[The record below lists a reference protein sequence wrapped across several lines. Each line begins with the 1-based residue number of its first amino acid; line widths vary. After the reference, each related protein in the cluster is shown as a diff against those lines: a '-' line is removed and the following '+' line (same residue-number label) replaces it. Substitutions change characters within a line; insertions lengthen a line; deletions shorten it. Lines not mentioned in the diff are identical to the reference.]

1 LIVARSREFSGSKS
15 KALAMAWPT
24 QASPACTLARQRLP
38 SGRPSLMIFWTR
50 KHWPGARSDDELWL
64 NPTDHGATVLIGG
77 RVLGYEVCGD
87 ERVPPGKALVYC
99 KALSAYVGDGQ
110 MPDAR
115 FVLMRLPEGLF

>member
-1 LIVARSREFSGSKS
+1 MTPEQIRLRRAAEVMEGPLG
-15 KALAMAWPT
+15 KAIHEV
-24 QASPACTLARQRLP
+24 
-38 SGRPSLMIFWTR
+38 IFWTR